1 MEHWGVLQT
10 AVLIGYEIHGD
21 AYKIRIL
28 ELE

>member
-1 MEHWGVLQT
+1 MEHWGARET

-28 ELE
+28 ELG